1 MMNQKFDITKALEN
15 SLNEQAKMSQDLRDL
30 ELLTGYNFRQL
41 LLLIKYGCVTID
53 LSKCANSDLS
63 YILYKLKELQ

>member
-30 ELLTGYNFRQL
+30 ELLTGYNLRQL

-53 LSKCANSDLS
+53 LSKCAHTNLS
-63 YILYKLKELQ
+63 YILKELQ